1 MIWTIIAACAASAL
15 VVAAVMLIILRFN
28 QLSMARSLC
37 DEAKRQLVVELR
49 ARHGLVPAFI
59 GTIGQVT
66 TRDLGSLE
74 LALASAERAPFGPR
88 GAAAENALTAAIDDA
103 ALLPGRRGGGPGT
116 APADAASA
124 AVATTSA
131 QAGMRDELDMT
142 VHLLH
147 GQLTVLSERIV
158 AVSRLYNANVDRYHR
173 QRGRLL
179 SRIFGGVFRPR
190 DHFTEVPTA
199 TVEPS
204 PGPTMSSTS
213 STASSASTS
222 STAQPSAPAPSTP
235 ENRPDRPDRSDR
247 SDRSGRG
254 VVEA

>member
-1 MIWTIIAACAASAL
+1 MIWTIIAAGAASVL
-15 VVAAVMLIILRFN
+15 IVAAVMLIILRFN

-190 DHFTEVPTA
+190 DHFTEAPSD

-204 PGPTMSSTS
+204 PGPTV
-213 STASSASTS
+213 ASTS
-222 STAQPSAPAPSTP
+222 STAQPPAPAPSTP
-235 ENRPDRPDRSDR
+235 ENRPDRTDRP
-247 SDRSGRG
+247 DRSGRG

>member
-1 MIWTIIAACAASAL
+1 MIWTIIAAGAASVL
-15 VVAAVMLIILRFN
+15 IVAAVMLIILRFN

-116 APADAASA
+116 APADAAM
-124 AVATTSA
+124 ATTSA

-173 QRGRLL
+173 QRARFL
-179 SRIFGGVFRPR
+179 SRLFGRVFRPR
-190 DHFTEVPTA
+190 EHFTEDSSRDGTDPRRAEADGPAGTEGRTSTGDRTGRG
-199 TVEPS
+199 TVE
-204 PGPTMSSTS
+204 
-213 STASSASTS
+213 A
-222 STAQPSAPAPSTP
+222 
-235 ENRPDRPDRSDR
+235 
-247 SDRSGRG
+247 
-254 VVEA
+254 

>member
-1 MIWTIIAACAASAL
+1 MIWTIIAAGVASVL
-15 VVAAVMLIILRFN
+15 IVAAVMLIILRFN

-179 SRIFGGVFRPR
+179 SRIFGRVFRPR
-190 DHFTEVPTA
+190 DHFTEAPSDS
-199 TVEPS
+199 VELS
-204 PGPTMSSTS
+204 PGPTVG
-213 STASSASTS
+213 STS
-222 STAQPSAPAPSTP
+222 STAQSSAPAPSTP
-235 ENRPDRPDRSDR
+235 ENRPDRPDRTDR